1 MQNSRNMRNV
11 DGVRRHASLRMPQVG
26 AWLGALL
33 CALTLVCGPAFS
45 LATPAYAAD
54 ANAPAKQ
61 AKPDRVLID
70 ALEKFGPLQMAPA
83 KFPHNKHAEE
93 VFKRGENCGVCH
105 LDMKANFDFKG
116 LPGKFSAKAAE
127 DKFHTNCI
135 TCHVKWDDGPRTAEC
150 AQCHE
155 AATPNKATPVNFDK
169 SLHAIHIAS
178 KDIGASEGAS
188 AGSPNCGACH
198 HVLDPL
204 TKKLVWESGKE
215 DACAACHA
223 AEQVGDVLSLKDA
236 SHRSCVTCHV
246 EQAAKLA
253 ATAKADGK
261 DTGKSSK
268 KDIEKKDKDK
278 EDKDKKEKDKKG
290 KDKKHKGTE
299 ADQALFKGPV
309 TCENCHGPEKQAEF
323 PKLKDVPRLMRGQPD
338 STLLLPLNNAGE
350 TKSGAGTGVNP
361 VVFNH
366 KAHEAATE
374 SCRVCHH
381 VRIADKGCTSCHTVE
396 GRAEGKNVTLFTA
409 MHKADATASC
419 VGCHQQTIFQNKD
432 CAGCHVLMTPAVSAG
447 KAESA
452 CGVCHAPVPGF
463 TPADLVPAEKTVG
476 AKNTAA
482 LEQIAEEALSKR
494 TPVAPLTVADVP
506 ETVTIGI
513 LSNEYEPSVFPHR
526 KIYQSL
532 VAGMGTNALAGA
544 FHKTPES
551 VCAACHH
558 NVPVADLRQPPKCV
572 TCHSATVGVA
582 ALGTPMPLKQALHQ
596 QCMACHEVMQVKP
609 VATDCTG
616 CHALRPQAP
625 AKKK

>member
-1 MQNSRNMRNV
+1 MQNSRNMRNGDRV
-11 DGVRRHASLRMPQVG
+11 PRTAAPLA

-54 ANAPAKQ
+54 AGAAAKPAK
-61 AKPDRVLID
+61 PGTVLID
-70 ALEKFGPLQMAPA
+70 DLAKFGPLEKAPA
-83 KFPHNKHAEE
+83 RFPHDKHTNE

-105 LDMKANFDFKG
+105 QDMKAGFAFKG
-116 LPGKFSAKAAE
+116 LPGKFSPQAAE
-127 DKFHTNCI
+127 DKFHTNCLA
-135 TCHVKWDDGPRTAEC
+135 CHAAWNEGPQVAEC
-150 AQCHE
+150 AGCHE
-155 AATPNKATPVNFDK
+155 PLQPHKANPVVFDK
-169 SLHAIHIAS
+169 SLHYIHISSQA
-178 KDIGASEGAS
+178 IAAPEGTP

-223 AEQVGDVLSLKDA
+223 AEQMGDVLSLKDA
-236 SHRSCVTCHV
+236 SHRSCITCHV

-253 ATAKADGK
+253 ATAKADDK
-261 DTGKSSK
+261 DKS
-268 KDIEKKDKDK
+268 KDKPKDKDK
-278 EDKDKKEKDKKG
+278 GKKAEPV
-290 KDKKHKGTE
+290 E
-299 ADQALFKGPV
+299 VFKGPV
-309 TCENCHGPEKQAEF
+309 TCTNCHSPEAQAKF
-323 PKLKDVPRLMRGQPD
+323 PKLKNVPRLMRGQPD
-338 STLLLPLNNAGE
+338 ATIILPVNNAGE

-396 GRAEGKNVTLFTA
+396 GRAEGKDVTLFTA
-409 MHKADATASC
+409 MHKQDATASC
-419 VGCHQQTIFQNKD
+419 VGCHQKTVFQNKD

-447 KAESA
+447 KAESS
-452 CGVCHAPVPGF
+452 CGVCHAPVPGL
-463 TPADLVPAEKTVG
+463 APAEKTIG
-476 AKNTAA
+476 AKSNTA
-482 LEQIAEEALSKR
+482 LERVAEQVVAARK
-494 TPVAPLTVADVP
+494 PMAPLTAADVP

-513 LSNEYEPSVFPHR
+513 LSNEYQPSVFPHR

-532 VAGMGTNALAGA
+532 VAGMGKNALAGA

-558 NVPVADLRQPPKCV
+558 NVPAADLRQPPKCV
-572 TCHSATVGVA
+572 TCHADTVGMAVP
-582 ALGTPMPLKQALHQ
+582 GQPMPLKQALHQ
-596 QCMACHEVMQVKP
+596 QCMTCHETMQVQP

-616 CHALRPQAP
+616 CHALRTKAP
-625 AKKK
+625 AKGK